1 MGGSAVRLTA
11 TELAREAAATGFQT
25 EPLEKVIL
33 LLELLEAVR
42 SHPFLKDRVALK
54 GGTALNLFR
63 FDVPRL
69 SADIDLNYIGA
80 IERDGMLADRPKVE
94 QALQAVCGR
103 VGVQP
108 RRVPSDHAGG
118 KWRLSFNRVAGGTG
132 TLEMD
137 VNFMLRAPLWPVER
151 VDSHPVG
158 TFLAKDIPV
167 VDIHELA
174 AGKLAAL
181 LSRTASRDLFDTS
194 RLLRARDLDAAKL
207 RLAFVVYG
215 GMNRKDWRTVA
226 VDHVTVDAVE
236 ADAMLL
242 PLLRGH
248 ATPRRGE
255 LALWTRALVSDCRE
269 RLSLVLPL
277 ADREREFLER
287 LNGKGEIASEVLTD
301 DERLQTTIRVHPG
314 LLWKALNVRQ
324 HRGIATDS
332 TRPESDPP

>member
-1 MGGSAVRLTA
+1 MRITA

-33 LLELLEAVR
+33 LLELLEATR

-69 SADIDLNYIGA
+69 SVDIDLNYIGA
-80 IERDGMLADRPKVE
+80 VDRDGMLAERPKIE

-118 KWRLSFNRVAGGTG
+118 KWRLSFNRVTGGAG

-137 VNFMLRAPLWPVER
+137 VNFM
-151 VDSHPVG
+151 
-158 TFLAKDIPV
+158 
-167 VDIHELA
+167 
-174 AGKLAAL
+174 
-181 LSRTASRDLFDTS
+181 
-194 RLLRARDLDAAKL
+194 
-207 RLAFVVYG
+207 
-215 GMNRKDWRTVA
+215 
-226 VDHVTVDAVE
+226 
-236 ADAMLL
+236 
-242 PLLRGH
+242 
-248 ATPRRGE
+248 
-255 LALWTRALVSDCRE
+255 
-269 RLSLVLPL
+269 
-277 ADREREFLER
+277 EFRER
-287 LNGKGEIASEVLTD
+287 LNGNGEIAPEVLTD

-324 HRGIATDS
+324 HRGIGTHS
-332 TRPESDPP
+332 SPPQSDPA